1 MTNDQIAM
9 KLDELGGTIRAEFSR
24 VDSRLNTMDSRLTDV
39 DSRLTSLEKHSVT
52 RSDVHSAV
60 FQGLA
65 FAAAAIVGTVVV
77 LNSLGAFPG

>member
-1 MTNDQIAM
+1 MTNDQIAS
-9 KLDELGGTIRAEFSR
+9 KLDDLNKKLVHEFAR
-24 VDSRLNTMDSRLTDV
+24 IDTRFNEVDT
-39 DSRLTSLEKHSVT
+39 RLTSLEKHSVT

-77 LNSLGAFPG
+77 LNSIGAFG

>member
-1 MTNDQIAM
+1 MTNDQIAS
-9 KLDELGGTIRAEFSR
+9 KLDDLNGKLALGFAR
-24 VDSRLNTMDSRLTDV
+24 MDSRFNEV
-39 DSRLTSLEKHSVT
+39 DNRLTSLEKHSVT

-77 LNSLGAFPG
+77 LNSLGMFPS